1 LPNAKTFE
9 PIHRRQ
15 MEAPQHESEHPPRAR
30 LVLRVGVTGHRPG
43 GLAAAHP
50 EELDQRIDSVLTCLE
65 EAVEAVAGERLYS
78 NEPPCLRIVSSLA
91 EGADRIVAH
100 RALGMGFELQ
110 CPLPFH
116 RDEYEKDF
124 DNAESRREYR
134 NLLHRATSV
143 FELDGSHERGPEAY
157 LAVGRLL
164 TTHCDVLIAVWDGKP
179 ATGVGGTGQV
189 VEEAL
194 LLGVPVVRIDSR
206 NTHAISFA
214 NHEDPLT
221 ALERRVWR
229 MLLPRHF
236 DEEQAAEQDD
246 EHRESKRDLR
256 ETYFKE
262 TRHWWRSPVYKLF
275 EKLVSEGSLRVGLRL
290 GKGEPLNDPAVY
302 AHFEWATSL
311 SVFYAELR
319 RSAVLGLYVLAW
331 LAVFCAVVPLA
342 VSNESF
348 KSSFVIAELACIL
361 IVASV
366 VGLGLHYRWHERWLA
381 YRMLAEQL
389 RVLDYLAVLARTL
402 PVFRPPV
409 HLVSP
414 DSNLNWVN
422 WHFRSIV
429 REIGLKPGKVTAEYV
444 HGARDGL
451 RAVIANQSRFHA
463 ATAHRCHILQRRLHF
478 TGITL
483 FILTALACATH
494 LCLEYQPRIEQAAEK
509 GLGLERVSIWLTIGA
524 AILPAAGAALAG
536 IVGQSEF
543 ERVGGR
549 SHAMSVGLD
558 SIERRLQDPATD
570 NFVLLS
576 EIAED
581 AAHIMTAEVQD
592 WHVLFKGR
600 PIELPS

>member
-1 LPNAKTFE
+1 MQNAKTFE

-15 MEAPQHESEHPPRAR
+15 MDAPQHKTEHPPRAR

-43 GLAAAHP
+43 GLGAARLD
-50 EELDQRIDSVLTCLE
+50 ELHQRIDSVLMCIQ
-65 EAVEAVAGERLYS
+65 EAVGTVAVQRLYS
-78 NEPPCLRIVSSLA
+78 NQAPCLRIVSSLA

-100 RALGMGFELQ
+100 RAQRIGFELQ

-116 RDEYEKDF
+116 SDEYEKDF
-124 DNAESRREYR
+124 DDPESKREYR
-134 NLLHRATSV
+134 SLLHRATSV

-157 LAVGRLL
+157 LAAGRLL

-206 NTHAISFA
+206 PNHAISFA
-214 NHEDPLT
+214 NSEDPLR
-221 ALERRVWR
+221 ALDRRVRR
-229 MLLPRHF
+229 MLLPRRA
-236 DEEQAAEQDD
+236 EEEEAGENTSQQQET
-246 EHRESKRDLR
+246 RRDLR
-256 ETYFKE
+256 EAYFNE
-262 TRHWWRSPVYKLF
+262 SRHWWRSPVYKVF
-275 EKLVSEGSLRVGLRL
+275 ERFVSEGSLRVGLRL
-290 GKGEPLNDPAVY
+290 PQGEALNDPAVY

-319 RSAVLGLYVLAW
+319 RSAILGLYVLAW
-331 LAVFCAVVPLA
+331 LAVVCAVVPLA
-342 VSNESF
+342 ISNESF
-348 KSSFVIAELACIL
+348 KTSFVFAELACIL

-389 RVLDYLAVLARTL
+389 RVLDYLTVLARTL

-409 HLVSP
+409 HQVSP

-444 HGARDGL
+444 RRARDGL
-451 RAVIANQSRFHA
+451 RKVIADQSRFHA
-463 ATAHRCHILQRRLHF
+463 LTAHRCHILQRRLHF
-478 TGITL
+478 AGITL
-483 FILTALACATH
+483 FVLTALACTTH
-494 LCLEYQPRIEQAAEK
+494 LCVDYQPRIEQAAQK
-509 GLGLERVSIWLTIGA
+509 GFGFENVSIWLTIA
-524 AILPAAGAALAG
+524 AAVLPAAGAALAG

-549 SHAMSVGLD
+549 SHAMSAGLD
-558 SIERRLQDPATD
+558 SIERRLEDPAKD
-570 NFVLLS
+570 NFRGLS

-581 AAHIMTAEVQD
+581 AAHIMTAEVRD

>member
-1 LPNAKTFE
+1 MDVRL
-9 PIHRRQ
+9 HQ
-15 MEAPQHESEHPPRAR
+15 SEHPPRAR

-43 GLAAAHP
+43 GLGAARP
-50 EELDQRIDSVLTCLE
+50 EELDQRIDSVLMCVQ
-65 EAVEAVAGERLYS
+65 EAVGAVAGEGLYS
-78 NEPPCLRIVSSLA
+78 NEAPCLRIISSLA

-100 RALGMGFELQ
+100 RALQIGFELQ

-124 DNAESRREYR
+124 DNLESRQEYR
-134 NLLHRATSV
+134 ALLQRATSV
-143 FELDGSHERGPEAY
+143 FELDGSHVHSPQAY

-206 NTHAISFA
+206 PSHAISFA
-214 NHEDPLT
+214 NSEDPLR
-221 ALERRVWR
+221 ALDRRVRR
-229 MLLPRHF
+229 MLRPRRSEEEGAGEHT
-236 DEEQAAEQDD
+236 DEE
-246 EHRESKRDLR
+246 REARKDLR
-256 ETYFKE
+256 ETYFNE
-262 TRHWWRSPVYKLF
+262 NRHWWRSPVYKLF
-275 EKLVSEGSLRVGLRL
+275 EKFVSEGSLRVGLRL
-290 GKGEPLNDPAVY
+290 AKGEALNDSAVY

-331 LAVFCAVVPLA
+331 MAVFCAVVPLA
-342 VSNESF
+342 ISNESF
-348 KSSFVIAELACIL
+348 KTSFVVAELACIL

-366 VGLGLHYRWHERWLA
+366 VWLGLHYRWHERWLA

-444 HGARDGL
+444 RSARDEL
-451 RAVIANQSRFHA
+451 RTVITSQSRFHA
-463 ATAHRCHILQRRLHF
+463 GTAHRCHILQRRLHF
-478 TGITL
+478 AGITL
-483 FILTALACATH
+483 FVLTALACTTH
-494 LCLEYQPRIEQAAEK
+494 LCLEYQPPIEKAAER
-509 GLGLERVSIWLTIGA
+509 GFGLEKVPIWLTIGA

-558 SIERRLQDPATD
+558 SIETRLKDPAKD
-570 NFVLLS
+570 NFAGLS

-581 AAHIMTAEVQD
+581 AAHMMTAEVQD

>member
-1 LPNAKTFE
+1 MANAKTFE

-15 MEAPQHESEHPPRAR
+15 LQHESEHPPRAR

-43 GLAAAHP
+43 GLAAAHQ
-50 EELDQRIDSVLTCLE
+50 EQLHQQIDSILLCLQ
-65 EAVEAVAGERLYS
+65 EAVQAVAGHGLYS
-78 NEPPCLRIVSSLA
+78 SEEPALRIISSLA
-91 EGADRIVAH
+91 EGADRMVAH
-100 RALGMGFELQ
+100 RALQMGFELQ

-116 RDEYEKDF
+116 RDEYEQDF
-124 DNAESRREYR
+124 DDPHAKQEYR
-134 NLLHRATSV
+134 DLLQRATSV
-143 FELDGSHERGPEAY
+143 FEIDGSHEQGPQAY
-157 LAVGRLL
+157 LAVGRMLI
-164 TTHCDVLIAVWDGKP
+164 TQCDVLIAIWDGKP

-194 LLGVPVVRIDSR
+194 LLGVPVVRIDSHHG
-206 NTHAISFA
+206 HAISFA
-214 NHEDPLT
+214 NNEDPLR
-221 ALERRVWR
+221 ALDMRVKR
-229 MLLPRHF
+229 MLMPRHS
-236 DEEQAAEQDD
+236 ETGEQGKA
-246 EHRESKRDLR
+246 KRDLR
-256 ETYFKE
+256 ETYFRE

-275 EKLVSEGSLRVGLRL
+275 EKFVSEGSLSVGLHL
-290 GKGEPLNDPAVY
+290 SKGEALTDPGVY
-302 AHFEWATSL
+302 THFEWATSL

-319 RSAVLGLYVLAW
+319 RSAILGLYILAW
-331 LAVFCAVVPLA
+331 LAVLCAVIPLA
-342 VSNESF
+342 ISEEEKSF
-348 KSSFVIAELACIL
+348 RTSFVVAELVCIL
-361 IVASV
+361 LIASV
-366 VGLGLHYRWHERWLA
+366 VWMGLHYRWHERWLA

-402 PVFRPPV
+402 PAFRPPV

-429 REIGLKPGKVTAEYV
+429 REIGLKPGKVTPDYV
-444 HGARDGL
+444 RSARDGL
-451 RAVIANQSRFHA
+451 SAVITGQSQFHA
-463 ATAHRCHILQRRLHF
+463 ATAHRCHILQHRLHLA
-478 TGITL
+478 GITL
-483 FILTALACATH
+483 FVLTALACTTH
-494 LCLEYQPRIEQAAEK
+494 LCIEYQERNEALAEGGHRFEK
-509 GLGLERVSIWLTIGA
+509 ASIWLTIGA

-549 SHAMSVGLD
+549 SHAMSSGLD
-558 SIERRLQDPATD
+558 SIERRLRSPAND
-570 NFVLLS
+570 NFASLS